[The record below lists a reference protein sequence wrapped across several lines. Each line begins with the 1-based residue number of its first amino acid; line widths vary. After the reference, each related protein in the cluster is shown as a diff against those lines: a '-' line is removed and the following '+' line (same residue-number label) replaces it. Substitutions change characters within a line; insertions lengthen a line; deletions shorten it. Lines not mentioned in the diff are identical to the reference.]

1 MLDAIEF
8 CIGARRNLQFTDADF
23 HCLDVDK
30 PIKITVTLGE
40 LDDTLKGIEAC
51 GLYIQSFDPT
61 TGAIEDE
68 PENQKETVL
77 SVQLTVASD
86 LEPVWSL
93 VSERAEAQ
101 GQSRNLNWADRVRLS
116 PTRIGVFADYHLA
129 WSRGSVLNRISDER
143 ADASAALAKAAREAR
158 EAFGDDAQDQLASTL
173 QIVEHTANDLGIEV
187 GTKIRAML
195 DAHSVSFSGGT
206 IALHSENGVPLRGLG
221 TGSARLLIAGLQRK
235 AAADSTILLI
245 DETEHGLEPHRIIRF
260 LASLGA
266 KEAAP
271 PLQVFMT
278 THSLVVVR
286 ELSGNQLSV
295 VRKGDAHTVHHV
307 GVIDEVQSTVRL
319 YPEAFLAHRVF
330 ICEGSSGVGLVRGLD
345 QHRCANGH
353 SSINA
358 AGVALIDCGG
368 GDADRC
374 YARAAAFSTLRYQT
388 AILRDSD
395 QPPTPRI
402 EEAYLATGGVV
413 TSWRNG
419 RTLEDELFLCL
430 TDDAVDELVDYAV
443 DLHGEDVVNNH
454 ILAVSNGTTTLGVI
468 KQALALD
475 ELSVEHRSLLGKAA
489 RRRKAGWFKSVS
501 WMEEVARSIVGPD
514 LRDAEPA
521 FAGIVN
527 RIFA

>member
-1 MLDAIEF
+1 
-8 CIGARRNLQFTDADF
+8 
-23 HCLDVDK
+23 
-30 PIKITVTLGE
+30 
-40 LDDTLKGIEAC
+40 
-51 GLYIQSFDPT
+51 
-61 TGAIEDE
+61 
-68 PENQKETVL
+68 
-77 SVQLTVASD
+77 
-86 LEPVWSL
+86 
-93 VSERAEAQ
+93 
-101 GQSRNLNWADRVRLS
+101 
-116 PTRIGVFADYHLA
+116 
-129 WSRGSVLNRISDER
+129 
-143 ADASAALAKAAREAR
+143 
-158 EAFGDDAQDQLASTL
+158 
-173 QIVEHTANDLGIEV
+173 
-187 GTKIRAML
+187 
-195 DAHSVSFSGGT
+195 
-206 IALHSENGVPLRGLG
+206 
-221 TGSARLLIAGLQRK
+221 
-235 AAADSTILLI
+235 
-245 DETEHGLEPHRIIRF
+245 
-260 LASLGA
+260 
-266 KEAAP
+266 
-271 PLQVFMT
+271 
-278 THSLVVVR
+278 
-286 ELSGNQLSV
+286 

-330 ICEGSSGVGLVRGLD
+330 ICEGASEVGLVRGLD

-374 YARAAAFSTLRYQT
+374 YARAAAFSTLGYQT

-395 QPPTPRI
+395 HPPTPRI

-454 ILAVSNGTTTLGVI
+454 ILAVSNGTTTLGAI

-475 ELSVEHRSLLGKAA
+475 ELSDEHRSLLGKAA